1 MRFEQF
7 TFFFGY
13 WWPCILSRVR
23 NRYFYSVFTFLLL
36 TLATNTKNRHFHY
49 FFSTQLVKIT
59 AIFGLLAFVLG
70 ACSQYST
77 KPLAVGYH
85 NMTAKYNA
93 YLIAREKLKEA
104 EITLQKNRKD
114 DYNQLMPV
122 LYPLDSVAARSV
134 SGLLQ
139 DVIKKASL
147 VPDRHQNSKWVDN
160 ALVLI
165 GKARLYKGQMTD
177 GIETL
182 RYVNAKGRDED
193 DKHEGLIWLMR
204 AYIETNDYNSALSV
218 AEVLRSQPLND
229 KNTRDFYLTKAY
241 LHQQKQEYGLSVAIL
256 EETFEL
262 LPKSEETAR
271 VHFSAAQMYDLL
283 EKPKLAEGHYKAVLK
298 NRPPYDLGF
307 YASMDALQDEAIL
320 GEGLP
325 TETSFKKLLNDR
337 KNSDLRDRLYYTM
350 GVIETRKKNYPKALG
365 FFRESIDNT
374 TTNTTQVPYTYLE
387 MARVYYDKL
396 QNYELA
402 KAYFDSSLAILPKNS
417 PQYQKI
423 ADRKEILDEF
433 VKQTITIRTEDSLQ
447 RLSQLNPSALDK
459 FLDGIIEKEIDEEE
473 RRIKEAEKMLQQAQT
488 IVANNSLGFDGDP
501 AERFVLYNVVAMS
514 QAKVEFRQKWG
525 NRPLEDDWRRSGKVG
540 SALAQNENL
549 ALATTPQTKAA
560 NAPKGAGSSTVKL
573 SKDSPEWKARKDA
586 LYRNVP
592 LRKQELEASNQ
603 RIEDAYYKLAK
614 IYKFNLEEPQNAVT
628 TLESLLKRFPNSQ
641 YKPEAYYLLF
651 LTSTKEKQNW
661 KDKLLTEFPN
671 SSYTRLLTKTGG
683 TVAASGNM
691 ELEAL
696 KDYEKIFELYQA
708 GNYAE
713 AYAQLEMAMVTY
725 TGSKMED
732 KYAALQIYLV
742 GKIKGKEAYLK
753 ALNDFIKD
761 RPTSPLLPRIREIL
775 ESQQATAKRKE

>member
-1 MRFEQF
+1 L
-7 TFFFGY
+7 GLV
-13 WWPCILSRVR
+13 I
-23 NRYFYSVFTFLLL
+23 FL
-36 TLATNTKNRHFHY
+36 
-49 FFSTQLVKIT
+49 
-59 AIFGLLAFVLG
+59 LG

-77 KPLAVGYH
+77 RPLAVGYH

-104 EITLQKNRKD
+104 EITLQNNRKD

-160 ALVLI
+160 ALVVI

-204 AYIETNDYNSALSV
+204 AYIEIQDYNSALSV
-218 AEVLRSQPLND
+218 AEALRSQPLND
-229 KNTRDFYLTKAY
+229 KNTRDFYITKAY
-241 LHQQKQEYGLSVAIL
+241 LHQQKQEYVLSVAIL
-256 EETFEL
+256 EETFAL
-262 LPKSEETAR
+262 LPKGEETAR
-271 VHFSAAQMYDLL
+271 IHFAAAQMYDLL
-283 EKPKLAEGHYKAVLK
+283 EKPPLADGHYKAVLK

-307 YASMDALQDEAIL
+307 YATMNALQDEAIM
-320 GEGLP
+320 GEGLT
-325 TETSFKKLLNDR
+325 TETGFKKLLNDR

-350 GVIETRKKNYPKALG
+350 GVIETRKKNYPKALD
-365 FFRESIDNT
+365 FFRESIKNT
-374 TTNTTQVPYTYLE
+374 TNNTSQVPYTYLE

-417 PQYQKI
+417 PQYQKV
-423 ADRKEILDEF
+423 ADRKEVLDEF
-433 VKQTITIRTEDSLQ
+433 VKQTTTIRTEDSLQ

-459 FLDGIIEKEIDEEE
+459 FLDGVIEKEIDEEE
-473 RRIKEAEKMLQQAQT
+473 RKIKEAEKMLQQAQT
-488 IVANNSLGFDGDP
+488 IVANNSLNFDGDP
-501 AERFVLYNVVAMS
+501 AERFVLYDVVAMN
-514 QAKVEFRQKWG
+514 QAKVAFFQKWG
-525 NRPLEDDWRRSGKVG
+525 NRTLEDDWRRSAKVG
-540 SALAQNENL
+540 STLSQNENL
-549 ALATTPQTKAA
+549 ALATPQIKSG
-560 NAPKGAGSSTVKL
+560 NLQKGAGSGTAKL

-603 RIEDAYYKLAK
+603 RVEDAHYKLGK
-614 IYKFNLEEPQNAVT
+614 IYKFNLEEPQNAVNA
-628 TLESLLKRFPNSQ
+628 LESLLRRFPNSQ

-651 LTSTKEKQNW
+651 LTSIKEKQNW

-683 TVAASGNM
+683 TVAASGNL

-696 KDYEKIFELYQA
+696 KDYEKIFQLYQI

-713 AYAQLEMAMVTY
+713 AYAQLEMAIVTY
-725 TGSKMED
+725 AGSKMED